1 MSLVFASVS
10 MILEGLGVML
20 ASIGIGGAFGIAAAV
35 LEGKS
40 NEEITR
46 WGYWGT
52 TAGVVL
58 GVPLTICAF
67 VLMGRS

>member
-1 MSLVFASVS
+1 VSLAFGSVS
-10 MILEGLGVML
+10 LILEGLGVML

-35 LEGKS
+35 LEGKP
-40 NEEITR
+40 NEEIAR

-58 GVPLTICAF
+58 GIPLTISAF
-67 VLMGRS
+67 VLIARG